1 MASGAG
7 KTYFDWTDNRDVV
20 PATGTD
26 GDSDGG
32 GNDVAGDPHTG
43 GACTDYNS
51 TCFDL
56 TRGLDQ
62 NLYLA
67 QVG

>member
-1 MASGAG
+1 M
-7 KTYFDWTDNRDVV
+7 TDFDWTDNRDMV
-20 PATGTD
+20 PATATD
-26 GDSDGG
+26 GDPA

-43 GACTDYNS
+43 GACTVCSS

-56 TRGLDQ
+56 TRALDQ

-67 QVG
+67 QVGG